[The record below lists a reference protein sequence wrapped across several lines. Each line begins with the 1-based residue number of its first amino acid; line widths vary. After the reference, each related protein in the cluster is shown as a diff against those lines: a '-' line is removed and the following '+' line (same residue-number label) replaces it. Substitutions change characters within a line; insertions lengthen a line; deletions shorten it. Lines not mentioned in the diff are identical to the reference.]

1 MPELFGHMLE
11 NFVATE
17 LQKTLSYGK
26 TQGTLFHFRTSDGK
40 KIDFVIEFS
49 DGMLFAIEIKRSG
62 SVGSHDFASLKLLAK
77 ETGKKFIA
85 GACCITEKKPCL
97 LVITFGLFRCIFSGN
112 STMHPSI
119 WRLVL

>member
-49 DGMLFAIEIKRSG
+49 DGMRFAIEIKRSG

-77 ETGKKFIA
+77 ETGRKFIGGGVLHNGKEA
-85 GACCITEKKPCL
+85 LP
-97 LVITFGLFRCIFSGN
+97 FGNNLWAVPLQIL
-112 STMHPSI
+112 
-119 WRLVL
+119 WQ